1 MKEGLGLMSIQTA
14 TSPAA
19 AAPRPWLTERRRSRL
34 AAYLFIS
41 PFFLIFA
48 VFGVY
53 PIFFTFYLSLYK
65 WNGLGPKK
73 YVGLQNFEFVLT
85 DPTFWTSVGNTF
97 IMGAMGTI
105 PQLILALILAVA
117 LNSAFIKGV
126 KFLRAVYFLPNI
138 TSIVAVTMIFS
149 AAFANK
155 GLANYLVS
163 LLELG
168 PYSWNVQNWPLKI
181 AIATMVLWRWTGY
194 NAIIFLSGMQSIPS
208 DLYEAA
214 RIDGAN
220 RTQLFTHITIP
231 LLKPFILFAVL
242 ISTIGSMQLFTEPYV
257 FLSQGGSGS
266 TRAEG
271 ITMVIYLY
279 QEAFRNSFFGSAA
292 ATAVILFF
300 FTIIFSLL
308 NTWLSKR
315 MGGEA

>member
-1 MKEGLGLMSIQTA
+1 MSTQTA
-14 TSPAA
+14 ATAA
-19 AAPRPWLTERRRSRL
+19 AATARPWLTERRRGRL

-41 PFFLIFA
+41 PFFILFA
-48 VFGVY
+48 IFGVY

-73 YVGLQNFEFVLT
+73 FVGLQNFEFVMG
-85 DPTFWTSVGNTF
+85 DPTFWTSVSNTL
-97 IMGAMGTI
+97 IMGAMGTV

-117 LNSAFIKGV
+117 LNSAFLRGAKL
-126 KFLRAVYFLPNI
+126 LRAIYFLPNI
-138 TSIVAVTMIFS
+138 TSIVAVTLIFS

-163 LLELG
+163 LIDLG
-168 PYSWNVQNWPLKI
+168 PYSWNIQNWPLKI

-194 NAIIFLSGMQSIPS
+194 NAIIFLSGMQSIPA

-220 RTQLFTHITIP
+220 RTQLFTYITVP
-231 LLKPFILFAVL
+231 LLKPFIIFAVL

-257 FLSQGGSGS
+257 FLSQGGTGS

-300 FTIIFSLL
+300 FTMIFSLL
-308 NTWLSKR
+308 NTWISKR

>member
-1 MKEGLGLMSIQTA
+1 MNIH
-14 TSPAA
+14 A
-19 AAPRPWLTERRRSRL
+19 AAPSTGAAARPWLTERRRSRL

-41 PFFLIFA
+41 PFFVLFAIF
-48 VFGVY
+48 GIY
-53 PIFFTFYLSLYK
+53 PIFFTFYLSMYK
-65 WNGLGPKK
+65 WNGMGDMKF
-73 YVGLQNFEFVLT
+73 VGLKNFELVLT

-97 IMGAMGTI
+97 IMGGLGTI

-117 LNSAFIKGV
+117 LNSAFIKGT
-126 KFLRAVYFLPNI
+126 KLLRAIYFLPNV

-155 GLANYLVS
+155 GMANYLVS
-163 LLELG
+163 FLEMG
-168 PYSWNVQNWPLKI
+168 PYAWNIQNWPLKA
-181 AIATMVLWRWTGY
+181 AIATMVIWRWTGY
-194 NAIIFLSGMQSIPS
+194 NAIIFLAGLQSIPG

-220 RTQLFTHITIP
+220 RRQLFTHITVP
-231 LLKPFILFAVL
+231 LLKPFILFTVL
-242 ISTIGSMQLFTEPYV
+242 ISTIGSIQLFTEPYV

-279 QEAFRNSFFGSAA
+279 TEAFRNSFFGTAA
-292 ATAVILFF
+292 ATAVILFM
-300 FTIIFSLL
+300 FTVIFSLL